1 MEKCHARQLQ
11 TLFIQELCPTQFQ
24 KNTRWL
30 SVYSTMRSL
39 RVKEQS
45 VWGKVAGHLQ
55 QRPPGAEQRS
65 AERSAARAGDLRT
78 AQGSMFRPHK
88 PGSEYIAQP
97 PRDMGVPPWQVVQAP
112 VWAPPLLTPG
122 PSWQLPPYL
131 QLPPAHPKEEP
142 RDPLCCPAGPWRET
156 PPSWDTPESAVPSY
170 SSVPFRVS
178 IHTPTN
184 HFLTTRASSHHTPL
198 RSCLE

>member
-55 QRPPGAEQRS
+55 QRPPGAEQCS
-65 AERSAARAGDLRT
+65 AERSAARGGDLRT
-78 AQGSMFRPHK
+78 VQGSMCRPHK

-112 VWAPPLLTPG
+112 VWAPPYKKRLHLNTKNLSRRCGKTSPTRTG
-122 PSWQLPPYL
+122 AQLP
-131 QLPPAHPKEEP
+131 E
-142 RDPLCCPAGPWRET
+142 
-156 PPSWDTPESAVPSY
+156 
-170 SSVPFRVS
+170 
-178 IHTPTN
+178 
-184 HFLTTRASSHHTPL
+184 L
-198 RSCLE
+198 RNISTKSLKI